1 MIKMNISSDH
11 VTVYKPSTQT
21 HLIPQYVGARVSIE
35 KAKPYTPYILSRGPW
50 SPFIIRA
57 EDHGVPIA
65 ERRSTA

>member
-1 MIKMNISSDH
+1 MNTSSDH
-11 VTVYKPSTQT
+11 VTVHKPRAQT
-21 HLIPQYVGARVSIE
+21 LLISQHVGPAGSSE
-35 KAKPYTPYILSRGPW
+35 KAKSYNPDILSRGPW